1 MAPAGSGV
9 GWTTQLVP
17 SQRSASVD
25 SVPPPAST
33 SPTAVHAFA
42 PVQSTPDSTL
52 FDALG
57 VVPIVQNLPFQ
68 VWTTAS
74 KTLPFCSSPPT
85 AAQKLTDGQDTVC
98 RSLAIAPFGIC
109 GGWSCQ
115 RRDQS
120 SARAWLGPS
129 GLCKKPTAVQAV
141 AKVHDT
147 PNRPL
152 ESLADVMGVGLI
164 FQEVPSHCSATT
176 VSTASLGELP
186 TAMHLVLSVHDTRLR
201 SAFEVPLPPGLA
213 MVCIVQFEPSQRA
226 AKPEPVAVHAVA
238 AVQDTPSSGLNVPR
252 LVLWMVQ
259 LLPFHFS
266 ARAGKLLPVRDSPTA
281 SHEDAETQETSLSW
295 LEVTPAGFGVGC
307 TLQELPFHTSARVS
321 VVPPL
326 SNRPTAS
333 QNDDDVHEMPGS
345 CPPPGSGILTIVQ
358 VLPLRLSERRLLLT
372 FPTAIQVAVPVQDTA
387 DRLQVGFDPDGVGV
401 FCCCQLAEA
410 GCAITRTA
418 DTTSAA

>member
-74 KTLPFCSSPPT
+74 KTLPFCSSPPI

-176 VSTASLGELP
+176 VSTASLGKLP
-186 TAMHLVLSVHDTRLR
+186 TAIQRVLSVHDTRLR
-201 SAFEVPLPPGLA
+201 SAFA
-213 MVCIVQFEPSQRA
+213 FVCRY
-226 AKPEPVAVHAVA
+226 
-238 AVQDTPSSGLNVPR
+238 L
-252 LVLWMVQ
+252 
-259 LLPFHFS
+259 
-266 ARAGKLLPVRDSPTA
+266 
-281 SHEDAETQETSLSW
+281 
-295 LEVTPAGFGVGC
+295 
-307 TLQELPFHTSARVS
+307 
-321 VVPPL
+321 
-326 SNRPTAS
+326 
-333 QNDDDVHEMPGS
+333 
-345 CPPPGSGILTIVQ
+345 
-358 VLPLRLSERRLLLT
+358 
-372 FPTAIQVAVPVQDTA
+372 
-387 DRLQVGFDPDGVGV
+387 
-401 FCCCQLAEA
+401 
-410 GCAITRTA
+410 
-418 DTTSAA
+418 